1 MDITV
6 TALSIDDSQDELRD
20 LFEQLTTSASFDIK
34 FLATASNC
42 YCAVIRQEGRLVS
55 FGALSIYLVPDKG
68 YVGTIQ
74 SLITDKDYRKRGFGT
89 EILIHLEAKSKEL
102 QLVRLE
108 LTSNPKRKSARRR
121 YHSLDYI
128 RSDTNVFYKNL

>member
-6 TALSIDDSQDELRD
+6 TPLSIDDSQDELQD
-20 LFEQLTTSASFDIK
+20 LFEQLTTDVSFDIK
-34 FLATASNC
+34 FLAITSDC
-42 YCAVIRQEGRLVS
+42 YCAVVRQEGRLVS

-74 SLITDKDYRKRGFGT
+74 SLVTDKDYRKRGFGT
-89 EILIHLEAKSKEL
+89 EILLHLEAKAKEL

-108 LTSNPKRKSARRR
+108 LTSNPKRQSARRI
-121 YHSLDYI
+121 YCSLDYI
-128 RSDTNVFYKNL
+128 KSDTNVFYKNL